1 MPKIIEFERSFASH
15 PKAQFWSSKNDGRPE
30 DYSLNS
36 HKKFLFDCNKC
47 GHEIEKTL
55 LSINQG
61 NTWCP
66 YCYDIKLC
74 GKCDK
79 CYKKSFASQPNAIYW
94 HDDNVCNPIDVFKA
108 TDKKFYF
115 NCDKC
120 PHKIYMS
127 LKQITSQNHW
137 CSYCSHHKLCD
148 DNNCKICFN
157 NSFASVEKNIFLY
170 DKTINPRKIFKSTNK
185 KYKFNC
191 NRCTLTFDK
200 ILSDVTRGI
209 WCPHCFN
216 KTEEKLYNEIIKY
229 YNINRQIRAEWC
241 KNINTNKY
249 LPFDFLIEDL
259 KIIIEQDGPQH
270 FKQVGKWQSPKITQI
285 NDLYKM
291 NCANNNG
298 YSIIRILQ
306 KDVWHDRYN
315 WLEELIENI
324 NKIINDGIIQ
334 NIYMCKNNEYE
345 NFCNIDNIET

>member
-1 MPKIIEFERSFASH
+1 M
-15 PKAQFWSSKNDGRPE
+15 
-30 DYSLNS
+30 
-36 HKKFLFDCNKC
+36 
-47 GHEIEKTL
+47 
-55 LSINQG
+55 
-61 NTWCP
+61 
-66 YCYDIKLC
+66 
-74 GKCDK
+74 
-79 CYKKSFASQPNAIYW
+79 
-94 HDDNVCNPIDVFKA
+94 
-108 TDKKFYF
+108 
-115 NCDKC
+115 
-120 PHKIYMS
+120 
-127 LKQITSQNHW
+127 
-137 CSYCSHHKLCD
+137 
-148 DNNCKICFN
+148 
-157 NSFASVEKNIFLY
+157 
-170 DKTINPRKIFKSTNK
+170 
-185 KYKFNC
+185 
-191 NRCTLTFDK
+191 
-200 ILSDVTRGI
+200 
-209 WCPHCFN
+209 
-216 KTEEKLYNEIIKY
+216 YNEIIKY

-345 NFCNIDNIET
+345 NFCNIDNIKT